1 MPRWPTA
8 TQSPGEEQETSRIG
22 APYSVQVQGDVTCS
36 AWASGAAA
44 ARTIKARKA
53 PMAALRNVRG
63 LGTAGRLR
71 GIDACHLRSARPALA
86 LFAALV
92 TAFAVLVAAP
102 AARAEVT
109 GAAADSVASANPP
122 APPFVVV
129 HATLVREDGHAFVEG
144 KVEWDG
150 PAAHR
155 APDYMTAG
163 DLRLVAVSGDGHH
176 PTVLATEPYARIAEE
191 PSEDVRLEVKADD
204 ERAIAPG
211 NRVVLTASQHG
222 GVSPQ
227 GGRTAKTYVTV
238 DQLQPFGDPQDRIGR
253 RDCAGEAIVQGA
265 KLNECDLVGA
275 DLERALVSVRY
286 PDGTRMPLAD
296 LTGANLHGAD
306 LTGLSVAGGRLNGA
320 DASAAILDN
329 VSLAGAE
336 GSGLDAHDSRSDATG
351 LLAAGANIYD
361 ARLTGANFAGAVL
374 KGVSFKDSILDGAD
388 FRGGSWT
395 SVEASTTSFR
405 GADLRGLQGSGVST
419 VYLSDFTD
427 ARLGGAPLTPLNLE
441 WATLCHTQMP
451 DGKSVDDRD
460 CRAESDPGPKPVAG
474 RKVAVDG
481 TLERSGDSA
490 TIKATV
496 KWSPAGIASGMT
508 AGDVRAVAID
518 GKTGLPTKLGSLS
531 IAGALPGTSSF
542 EAKVDPDKLAALDH
556 GNRVVVT
563 ATQHPPLP
571 RSGQTN
577 GSFVTVDTLQPGPGR
592 GRVGSRDCSDLTLGV
607 PAPVPGGYN
616 FCDLAGATL
625 TKAKLSG
632 SIREADLSGGVLTG
646 AELTGAEFDAS
657 ALGGVDLTGA
667 ELANVSLVGAS
678 APRLTMPKTA
688 LRGSQWRA
696 ANLDE
701 ANFAGDTIADSI
713 FAASSLTRATFTN
726 ATLGKVDL
734 AYTGLEGAKLD
745 GVDAAGSDRGRPR
758 RSSLFLADLTGA
770 TLAGSKWND
779 DESGERPW
787 TWATLCDTV
796 LPADATVSGNRDC
809 PRSPTG

>member
-1 MPRWPTA
+1 
-8 TQSPGEEQETSRIG
+8 
-22 APYSVQVQGDVTCS
+22 VTGS
-36 AWASGAAA
+36 
-44 ARTIKARKA
+44 
-53 PMAALRNVRG
+53 L
-63 LGTAGRLR
+63 
-71 GIDACHLRSARPALA
+71 
-86 LFAALV
+86 
-92 TAFAVLVAAP
+92 AAP
-102 AARAEVT
+102 AAFGAAPSEPSPTAGAVSSSDPT
-109 GAAADSVASANPP
+109 PSAAAAAADATG
-122 APPFVVV
+122 PFVVV

-163 DLRLVAVSGDGHH
+163 DLRLVAVSADGHH
-176 PTVLATEPYARIAEE
+176 PTVLAAEPYARIAEE
-191 PSEDVRLEVKADD
+191 PTEDVRFEVKADHMD
-204 ERAIAPG
+204 AIAPG

-222 GVSPQ
+222 AVSPQ
-227 GGRTAKTYVTV
+227 GVRTAKTYVTV
-238 DQLQPFGDPQDRIGR
+238 AQLQPFGDPQDRIGR
-253 RDCAGEAIVQGA
+253 RDCAGEAIAQGA
-265 KLNECDLVGA
+265 KLNDCDLVGA
-275 DLERALVSVRY
+275 DLDRALVSTRY
-286 PDGTRMPLAD
+286 PAGTRMLLAD
-296 LTGANLHGAD
+296 LTGATLRGAD

-320 DASAAILDN
+320 DASGAKLDN
-329 VSLAGAE
+329 LSLAGAE
-336 GSGLDAHDSRSDATG
+336 ATGFDAHDATSDSTELA
-351 LLAAGANIYD
+351 AAGANIYD
-361 ARLTGANFAGAVL
+361 ARLTGANFTGADL
-374 KGVSFKDSILDGAD
+374 KGVSFKDSDLDGAD
-388 FRGGSWT
+388 FRGATWA
-395 SVEASTTSFR
+395 SVEAGTTSFR
-405 GADLRGLQGSGVST
+405 GADLRGLKGSGVST

-427 ARLGGAPLTPLNLE
+427 AKLGGAPLTAANLE

-451 DGKSVDDRD
+451 DGKSVEDRD

-496 KWSPAGIASGMT
+496 KWSNGGITSGMT

-531 IAGALPGTSSF
+531 IAGGLPGTSSF
-542 EAKVDPDKLAALDH
+542 EAKIDPDQLAALDR

-577 GSFVTVDTLQPGPGR
+577 GSFVTVATLQPGPGR
-592 GRVGSRDCSDLTLGV
+592 GRVGSRDCSDLRLGV

-616 FCDLAGATL
+616 FCDLAGAAL

-632 SIREADLSGGVLTG
+632 SIREADLSGAVLTG
-646 AELTGAEFDAS
+646 ADLTGAEFDAS

-678 APRLTMPKTA
+678 APRLTLPKTA

-696 ANLDE
+696 SDVDE

-713 FAASSLTRATFTN
+713 FAASSLARATFTD

-734 AYTGLEGAKLD
+734 AYTNLEGAKLD
-745 GVDAAGSDRGRPR
+745 GVDAAVSDRGRPR

-770 TLAGSKWND
+770 NLAGSKWND

-787 TWATLCDTV
+787 TWATLCDTI

-809 PRSPTG
+809 PR